1 MSVSAEELRAVEE
14 AIASHPDVR
23 EVAAVAL
30 DGGVAAG
37 VVPVDFASAPAIRD
51 HAWETLGDGRAPR
64 TIALLAALPRAAAGA
79 VDRAELRRVLT
90 EDDPPRSTYAPPQS
104 ELEIEVA
111 EVLREVLDLPR
122 VGLDDDFLELGGD
135 SLRAI
140 EVANL
145 LEERVGLQVTL
156 EEVFDAATVRGLVHG
171 AEE

>member
-1 MSVSAEELRAVEE
+1 MPAEELRAVEE
-14 AIASHPDVR
+14 AVASHPDVR

-30 DGGVAAG
+30 DGELAAG

-51 HAWETLGDGRAPR
+51 HAWETLRAGAPK
-64 TIALLAALPRAAAGA
+64 TIALLAALPRDGDGA

-90 EDDPPRSTYAPPQS
+90 EDDLPRSTYAVPET
-104 ELEIEVA
+104 ELEIMVA

-156 EEVFDAATVRGLVHG
+156 EQVFDAATVRNLVRG